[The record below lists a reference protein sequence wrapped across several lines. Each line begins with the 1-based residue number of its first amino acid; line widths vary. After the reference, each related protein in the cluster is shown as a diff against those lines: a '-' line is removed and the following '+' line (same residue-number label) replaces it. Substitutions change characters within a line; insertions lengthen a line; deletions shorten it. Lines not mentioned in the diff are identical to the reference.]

1 MKFMLILLSLIIMLT
16 GFGGFYIGKMTTE
29 PVEVDQV
36 IHRDRWSIQYS
47 VWEAHTIE
55 IVERDVVRY
64 VKVPNYDAKR
74 FPDLQTLDA
83 WLKYARISEEFKC
96 VPGAEQLQMM
106 AWRDGYQLGWV
117 YIIHEGKE
125 TGHFWAG
132 AIVGKNIYKVNQWTG
147 YRWREPIGKVG
158 K

>member
-1 MKFMLILLSLIIMLT
+1 MIRLFLVLLAIIMLT

-29 PVEVDQV
+29 PVEVDRV
-36 IHRDRWSIQYS
+36 RIKECWSIQYS

-55 IVERDVVRY
+55 IVECDVVRY
-64 VKVPNYDAKR
+64 VEMPNYDAKR

-83 WLKYARISEEFKC
+83 WLEYAKASEEFKC

-125 TGHFWAG
+125 TGHLWAG
-132 AIVGKNIYKVNQWTG
+132 AIVDDYIYKINQWSG
-147 YRWREPIGKVG
+147 YRWKEPIGIVG